1 MAKLAET
8 RKAEWDLVMK
18 NAIYEAT
25 VAVLNQH
32 GFDGLRMDRVAKKA
46 EVATG
51 TLYNYFKNK
60 AELLRHVIDTR
71 FKPINHDFLEILKSA
86 ISPEEKLRNF
96 VRIFLNSIK
105 KYRSLMII
113 VTTAES
119 LSLPIKAAVD
129 EKREIG
135 QKLLADV
142 IKEGIAQG
150 KFRHVNPMQTAR
162 LIFGALYGIIQPMLD
177 TNEEIRNDD
186 SDLSDCMTFFS
197 SGLFKIQ

>member
-86 ISPEEKLRNF
+86 ISPEEKLGNF

-162 LIFGALYGIIQPMLD
+162 LIFGALFGIIQPMLG